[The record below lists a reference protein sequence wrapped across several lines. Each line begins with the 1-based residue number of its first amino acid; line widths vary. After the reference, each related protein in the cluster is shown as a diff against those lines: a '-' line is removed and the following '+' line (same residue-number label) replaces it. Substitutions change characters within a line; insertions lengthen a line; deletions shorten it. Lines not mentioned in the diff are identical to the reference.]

1 MASAS
6 RIDCTEEAGVR
17 IVRFRDRQLF
27 DEPTVREVTDQI
39 LAQIPRES
47 EQASEPFRMILDLS
61 GVELVSSS
69 MLGKLILLQR
79 RVQAVQG
86 SLRLCELSANI
97 QATLRSTN
105 LDRLFKVTRD
115 RREAMDSFS

>member
-1 MASAS
+1 MAAAS
-6 RIDCTEEAGVR
+6 RIDCSEEAGVR

-39 LAQIPRES
+39 LAQLPKAG
-47 EQASEPFRMILDLS
+47 EQSSGTFRLVLDLS
-61 GVELVSSS
+61 GVELMSSS
-69 MLGKLILLQR
+69 MLGKLILIQR
-79 RVQAVQG
+79 RVQALQG
-86 SLRLCELSANI
+86 TLCLCELSSNI

-115 RREAMDSFS
+115 RREALEALT